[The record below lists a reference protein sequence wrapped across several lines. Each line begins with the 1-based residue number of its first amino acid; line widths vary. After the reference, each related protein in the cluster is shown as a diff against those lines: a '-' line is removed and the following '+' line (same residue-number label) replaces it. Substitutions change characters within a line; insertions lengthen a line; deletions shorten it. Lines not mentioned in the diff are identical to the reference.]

1 MLQRP
6 PEEGG
11 GAEAAHAAP
20 EQRHREG
27 EPREREGLRDRVQ
40 VSNGDS
46 KSGVHATTFAQV
58 VPRPE
63 IPVAQEA
70 STVQAGAD
78 VADEGG
84 WSEAKPKAEKGRT
97 AVKAKAKE
105 HAAAGAPGSGQKQHF
120 EYYRAFV
127 ASAGGDGDMS
137 WRDGPVLDRHF
148 SQFGWIM
155 DVFLPKGKKIAYIA
169 FETEQQLERAVL
181 HVPHVVSGCKLRVTR
196 SGQVPALRS
205 KP

>member
-1 MLQRP
+1 M
-6 PEEGG
+6 
-11 GAEAAHAAP
+11 
-20 EQRHREG
+20 
-27 EPREREGLRDRVQ
+27 
-40 VSNGDS
+40 
-46 KSGVHATTFAQV
+46 
-58 VPRPE
+58 
-63 IPVAQEA
+63 
-70 STVQAGAD
+70 QAGAD
-78 VADEGG
+78 VADEEG
-84 WSEAKPKAEKGRT
+84 WSAVKPKAEGGRT
-97 AVKAKAKE
+97 AVKPKAKE
-105 HAAAGAPGSGQKQHF
+105 QAAGAPANTQTQTWQRLGCGACAMSGQLQH
-120 EYYRAFV
+120 RAFV
-127 ASAGGDGDMS
+127 AGAGGDGDRS